1 MDLNWVQSIAYGFL
15 SGLTDILPVSASA
28 HKILLLKFF
37 GIKSSMEIMDLMIHL
52 GILGGLYFCNQS
64 QFVRF
69 SRARALARVPK
80 RRRKRPLDTRT
91 LMDIS
96 MLRTMLI
103 PVVIGLLLYRYA
115 ADLESRLPL
124 VALFLLI
131 NGLIIYLPQF
141 FPTSNRDAR
150 TLTPIEG
157 LLMGLGGGISV
168 LPGIS
173 SIGAATAIGSVCGV
187 EKSYCLNMALL
198 MHMGITVG
206 MVIYDVMAI
215 VSVGIG
221 TLTLAVL
228 FRCALAGLIAGG
240 GVISAIWL
248 MRYLAAHHG
257 YSLFALY
264 SLGLGMFTF
273 ILNLIV

>member
-1 MDLNWVQSIAYGFL
+1 MDLNWLQSIAYGFL

-37 GIKSSMEIMDLMIHL
+37 GIKSGMEMMDLMIHL

-69 SRARALARVPK
+69 SRARALAKVPK

-96 MLRTMLI
+96 MLKTMLI
-103 PVVIGLLLYRYA
+103 PVVIGMLLYRYA
-115 ADLESRLPL
+115 ATLQVRLPF
-124 VALFLLI
+124 VAIFLLI

-173 SIGAATAIGSVCGV
+173 AIGASTAIGSVCGV

-198 MHMGITVG
+198 MQMGITLG
-206 MVIYDVMAI
+206 MVIYDIMGI
-215 VSVGIG
+215 FSVGIG

-228 FRCALAGLIAGG
+228 LRCLMT
-240 GVISAIWL
+240 GVIACGSTILAIQL
-248 MRYLAAHHG
+248 MRYLAAHHS
-257 YSLFALY
+257 YSLFGLY
-264 SLGLGMFTF
+264 SLGLAMFTF

>member
-115 ADLESRLPL
+115 AALESRLPL

-157 LLMGLGGGISV
+157 LLMGLGGGISM

-173 SIGAATAIGSVCGV
+173 SIGASTAIGSVCGV

-228 FRCALAGLIAGG
+228 FRCVLTGLIAGG

>member
-1 MDLNWVQSIAYGFL
+1 MDLNWLQSIAYGFL

-37 GIKSSMEIMDLMIHL
+37 GVKGGMEMMDLMTHL

-69 SRARALARVPK
+69 SRARALAKVPK

-96 MLRTMLI
+96 MLKTMLI
-103 PVVIGLLLYRYA
+103 PVVIGMLLYRYA
-115 ADLESRLPL
+115 ATLQTRLPF
-124 VALFLLI
+124 VAIFLLI

-173 SIGAATAIGSVCGV
+173 AIGASTAIGSVCGV

-198 MHMGITVG
+198 MQMGITLG
-206 MVIYDVMAI
+206 MVIYDIMGI
-215 VSVGIG
+215 FSVGIG

-228 FRCALAGLIAGG
+228 LRCLLTGVLACG
-240 GVISAIWL
+240 SAILAIQL
-248 MRYLAAHHG
+248 MRYLAAHHS
-257 YSLFALY
+257 YSLFGLY
-264 SLGLGMFTF
+264 SLGLAMFTF

>member
-1 MDLNWVQSIAYGFL
+1 MDLNWVQSILYGFL

-28 HKILLLKFF
+28 HKILMLKFF
-37 GIKSSMEIMDLMIHL
+37 GIKGNMEGMDLLVHL

-69 SRARALARVPK
+69 SRARALAKVPK
-80 RRRKRPLDTRT
+80 RRRKRPLDTKS
-91 LMDIS
+91 LMDIR

-103 PVVIGLLLYRYA
+103 PVVIGLLLYRYTRN
-115 ADLESRLPL
+115 LQGSLP
-124 VALFLLI
+124 ALAGFLLI
-131 NGLIIYLPQF
+131 NSLLIYLPQF

-173 SIGAATAIGSVCGV
+173 SIGAATSIGSICGV

-198 MHMGITVG
+198 MHMGITLGLIV
-206 MVIYDVMAI
+206 YDLMAI
-215 VSVGIG
+215 FAVGIG
-221 TLTLAVL
+221 TLTVVVLLRYILTAAVAFGGTVLA
-228 FRCALAGLIAGG
+228 IQ
-240 GVISAIWL
+240 L
-248 MRYLAAHHG
+248 MRYLAAHHS
-257 YSLFALY
+257 YSIPALY
-264 SLGLGMFTF
+264 SLGLAMFTF
-273 ILNLIV
+273 ILNLIA

>member
-1 MDLNWVQSIAYGFL
+1 MDLNWVQSILYGL
-15 SGLTDILPVSASA
+15 VTGLTNILPVSDAA
-28 HKILLLKFF
+28 HKVLMLKFF
-37 GIKSSMEIMDLMIHL
+37 GVKGNMEGMDLLIHL

-80 RRRKRPLDTRT
+80 RRRRRPLDTRS

-96 MLRTMLI
+96 MLKTMLI
-103 PVVIGLLLYRYA
+103 PVIIALILYQHARQ
-115 ADLESRLPL
+115 LQERLPML
-124 VALFLLI
+124 ALFLLI

-173 SIGAATAIGSVCGV
+173 SLGAATSIGSICGV
-187 EKSYCLNMALL
+187 EKSYSLNMALL
-198 MHMGITVG
+198 MHMGITLGMAVYDILAISAVG
-206 MVIYDVMAI
+206 LGAM
-215 VSVGIG
+215 
-221 TLTLAVL
+221 TLAVFL
-228 FRCALAGLIAGG
+228 RYFVTGLVACGSTILA
-240 GVISAIWL
+240 VQL
-248 MRYLAAHHG
+248 MRYLAANHS

-264 SLGLGMFTF
+264 SFGLAMFTF
-273 ILNLIV
+273 ILNLIA

>member
-1 MDLNWVQSIAYGFL
+1 MDLNWVQSMVYGLL

-37 GIKSSMEIMDLMIHL
+37 GVKGNMEGMDLMIHL

-69 SRARALARVPK
+69 SRARALAKVPK
-80 RRRKRPLDTRT
+80 RRRRRPLDTRS

-96 MLRTMLI
+96 MLKTMLI

-115 ADLESRLPL
+115 VPLQTRLPL
-124 VALFLLI
+124 LAVFLLL
-131 NGLIIYLPQF
+131 NGLIVYLPQF

-157 LLMGLGGGISV
+157 LLMGLGGAASM

-173 SIGAATAIGSVCGV
+173 SIGAATSIGSICGV
-187 EKSYCLNMALL
+187 EKNYCLNMALL
-198 MHMGITVG
+198 MHMGITIGLAV
-206 MVIYDVMAI
+206 YDLIAI
-215 VSVGIG
+215 VSVGLG
-221 TLTLAVL
+221 GLTVVMLL
-228 FRCALAGLIAGG
+228 RYLLTGLIAGG
-240 GVISAIWL
+240 GTILAVQL
-248 MRYLAAHHG
+248 MRYLADHHS

-264 SLGLGMFTF
+264 SFGLAMFTF
-273 ILNLIV
+273 ILNLIA

>member
-1 MDLNWVQSIAYGFL
+1 MDLNWLQSIAYGFL

-37 GIKSSMEIMDLMIHL
+37 GVKGGMEMMDLMTHL

-69 SRARALARVPK
+69 SRARALAKVPK

-96 MLRTMLI
+96 MLKTMLI
-103 PVVIGLLLYRYA
+103 PVVIGMLLYRYA
-115 ADLESRLPL
+115 ATLQTRLPF
-124 VALFLLI
+124 VAIFLLI

-173 SIGAATAIGSVCGV
+173 AIGASTAIGSVCGV

-198 MHMGITVG
+198 MQMGITLG
-206 MVIYDVMAI
+206 MVIYDIMGI
-215 VSVGIG
+215 FSVGIG

-228 FRCALAGLIAGG
+228 LRCLMT
-240 GVISAIWL
+240 GVIACGSTILAIQL
-248 MRYLAAHHG
+248 MRYLAAHHS
-257 YSLFALY
+257 YSLFGLY
-264 SLGLGMFTF
+264 SLGLAMFTF

>member
-1 MDLNWVQSIAYGFL
+1 MDLTWLQSILYGL
-15 SGLTDILPVSASA
+15 MTGLTDILPVSAAA
-28 HKILLLKFF
+28 HKVLLLKFF
-37 GIKSSMEIMDLMIHL
+37 GIKGNVEALDLFIHL

-69 SRARALARVPK
+69 SRARALAKVPK
-80 RRRKRPLDTRT
+80 RRRKRPLDTRS
-91 LMDIS
+91 LLDIS

-103 PVVIGLLLYRYA
+103 PVIIGLFLYQYSAR
-115 ADLESRLPL
+115 LQERLPAL
-124 VALFLLI
+124 ALFLLI
-131 NGLIIYLPQF
+131 NGLLIYLPQF

-157 LLMGLGGGISV
+157 LLMGLGGGLSV

-173 SIGAATAIGSVCGV
+173 SIGASTAIGSICGV

-198 MHMGITVG
+198 MHMAVTIG
-206 MVIYDVMAI
+206 MVLYDIMAI
-215 VSVGIG
+215 AAVGIG
-221 TLTLAVL
+221 TLTVATLLRYLLTALTAFGSAVL
-228 FRCALAGLIAGG
+228 SIQ
-240 GVISAIWL
+240 L

-264 SLGLGMFTF
+264 SFGLAMFTF
-273 ILNLIV
+273 ILNLLA

>member
-1 MDLNWVQSIAYGFL
+1 MDLTWLQSILYGL
-15 SGLTDILPVSASA
+15 MTGLTDILPVSAAA
-28 HKILLLKFF
+28 HKVLLLKFF
-37 GIKSSMEIMDLMIHL
+37 GIKGNVEALDLFIHL

-69 SRARALARVPK
+69 SRARALAKVPK
-80 RRRKRPLDTRT
+80 RRRKRPLDTRS

-103 PVVIGLLLYRYA
+103 PVIIGLFLYQYSAR
-115 ADLESRLPL
+115 LQERLPAL
-124 VALFLLI
+124 ALFLLI
-131 NGLIIYLPQF
+131 NGLLIYLPQF

-157 LLMGLGGGISV
+157 LLMGLGGGLSV

-173 SIGAATAIGSVCGV
+173 SIGASTAIGSICGV

-198 MHMGITVG
+198 MHMAVTIG
-206 MVIYDVMAI
+206 MVLYDIMAI
-215 VSVGIG
+215 AAVGIG
-221 TLTLAVL
+221 TLTVATLLRYLLTALTAFGSAVL
-228 FRCALAGLIAGG
+228 SIQ
-240 GVISAIWL
+240 L

-264 SLGLGMFTF
+264 SFGLAMFTF
-273 ILNLIV
+273 ILNLLA

>member
-1 MDLNWVQSIAYGFL
+1 MDLNWLQSIAYGFL

-37 GIKSSMEIMDLMIHL
+37 GVKGGMEMMDLMTHL

-69 SRARALARVPK
+69 SRARALAKVPK

-96 MLRTMLI
+96 MLKTMLI
-103 PVVIGLLLYRYA
+103 PVVIGMLLYRYA
-115 ADLESRLPL
+115 ATLQVRLPF
-124 VALFLLI
+124 VAIFLLI

-173 SIGAATAIGSVCGV
+173 AIGASTAIGSVCGV

-198 MHMGITVG
+198 MQMGITLG
-206 MVIYDVMAI
+206 MVIYDIMGI
-215 VSVGIG
+215 FSVGIG

-228 FRCALAGLIAGG
+228 LRCLLTGVLACG
-240 GVISAIWL
+240 SAILAIQL
-248 MRYLAAHHG
+248 MRYLAAHHS
-257 YSLFALY
+257 YSLFGLY
-264 SLGLGMFTF
+264 SLGLAMFTF

>member
-1 MDLNWVQSIAYGFL
+1 MDLNWMQSAIYGL
-15 SGLTDILPVSASA
+15 LLGLTDILPVSASA

-37 GIKSSMEIMDLMIHL
+37 GIKGNMEGMDLLIHI

-69 SRARALARVPK
+69 SRARALAKVPK
-80 RRRKRPLDTRT
+80 RRRKRPLDTRS

-103 PVVIGLLLYRYA
+103 PVIIGLFFYRYA
-115 ADLESRLPL
+115 KSLQDSLPVL
-124 VALFLLI
+124 ALFLLI
-131 NGLIIYLPQF
+131 NSLLIYLPQF

-157 LLMGLGGGISV
+157 LLMGLGGAVSA

-173 SIGAATAIGSVCGV
+173 SIGAATSIGSICGV

-198 MHMGITVG
+198 MHMAITVG
-206 MVIYDVMAI
+206 MILYDVMAI
-215 VSVGIG
+215 AAVGIG
-221 TLTLAVL
+221 TLTVVTFLRYILTAAVAFGGTVLA
-228 FRCALAGLIAGG
+228 IQ
-240 GVISAIWL
+240 L
-248 MRYLAAHHG
+248 MRYLAAHHS
-257 YSLFALY
+257 YSVFALY
-264 SLGLGMFTF
+264 SLGLAMFTF
-273 ILNLIV
+273 ILNLIA

>member
-1 MDLNWVQSIAYGFL
+1 MDLNWVQSIVYGIV

-28 HKILLLKFF
+28 HKVLLLKFF
-37 GIKSSMEIMDLMIHL
+37 GVKGDMEGMDLLIHL

-80 RRRKRPLDTRT
+80 RRRKRPLDTRS

-103 PVVIGLLLYRYA
+103 PVVIGLFLYQYTR
-115 ADLESRLPL
+115 DLRERLPL
-124 VALFLLI
+124 LATFLLI
-131 NGLIIYLPQF
+131 NGLIVYLPQF

-173 SIGAATAIGSVCGV
+173 SLGASTAIGSICGV
-187 EKSYCLNMALL
+187 EKNYCLNMALL
-198 MHMGITVG
+198 MHMGVTIG
-206 MVIYDVMAI
+206 MAVYDIMAI
-215 VSVGIG
+215 AAVGFG
-221 TLTLAVL
+221 TLTVLVLLRYLLTGLVAGGCTILAVQ
-228 FRCALAGLIAGG
+228 
-240 GVISAIWL
+240 L
-248 MRYLAAHHG
+248 MRYLAANHS

-264 SLGLGMFTF
+264 SFGLAMFTF
-273 ILNLIV
+273 ILNLIA

>member
-1 MDLNWVQSIAYGFL
+1 MDLNWVQSIVYGIV

-28 HKILLLKFF
+28 HKVLLLKFF
-37 GIKSSMEIMDLMIHL
+37 GVKGDMEGMDLLIHL

-80 RRRKRPLDTRT
+80 RRRKRPLDTRS

-103 PVVIGLLLYRYA
+103 PVVIGLFLYQYTR
-115 ADLESRLPL
+115 DLRERLPL
-124 VALFLLI
+124 LATFLLI
-131 NGLIIYLPQF
+131 NGLIVYLPQF

-157 LLMGLGGGISV
+157 LLIGLGGGISV

-173 SIGAATAIGSVCGV
+173 SLGASTAIGSICGV

-198 MHMGITVG
+198 MHMGVTIG
-206 MVIYDVMAI
+206 MAVYDIMAI
-215 VSVGIG
+215 AAVGLG
-221 TLTLAVL
+221 TLTVLVLLRYLLTGLVAGGCTILAVQ
-228 FRCALAGLIAGG
+228 
-240 GVISAIWL
+240 L
-248 MRYLAAHHG
+248 MRYLAAHHS

-264 SLGLGMFTF
+264 SFGLAMFTF
-273 ILNLIV
+273 ILNLIA

>member
-115 ADLESRLPL
+115 AALESRLPL

>member
-1 MDLNWVQSIAYGFL
+1 MDLTWLQSILYGL
-15 SGLTDILPVSASA
+15 MTGLTDILPVSAAA
-28 HKILLLKFF
+28 HKVLLLKFF
-37 GIKSSMEIMDLMIHL
+37 GIKGNVEALDLFIHL

-69 SRARALARVPK
+69 SRARALAKVPK
-80 RRRKRPLDTRT
+80 RRRKRPLDTRS

-103 PVVIGLLLYRYA
+103 PVIIGLFLYQFSA
-115 ADLESRLPL
+115 KLQAHLPAL
-124 VALFLLI
+124 ALFLLI
-131 NGLIIYLPQF
+131 NGLLIYLPQF

-157 LLMGLGGGISV
+157 LLMGLGGGLSV

-173 SIGAATAIGSVCGV
+173 SIGASTAIGSICGV

-198 MHMGITVG
+198 MHMAVTIG
-206 MVIYDVMAI
+206 MVLYDIMAI
-215 VSVGIG
+215 AAVGIG
-221 TLTLAVL
+221 TLTVATLLRYLLTALTAFGSAVL
-228 FRCALAGLIAGG
+228 SIQ
-240 GVISAIWL
+240 L

-264 SLGLGMFTF
+264 SFGLAMFTF
-273 ILNLIV
+273 ILNLLA

>member
-1 MDLNWVQSIAYGFL
+1 MDLNWIQSIVYGFL

-37 GIKSSMEIMDLMIHL
+37 GIKSNMEIMDLMIHL

-69 SRARALARVPK
+69 SRAKALARVPK

-115 ADLESRLPL
+115 AALEARLPL

-173 SIGAATAIGSVCGV
+173 SIGASTAIGSVCGV
-187 EKSYCLNMALL
+187 EKTYCLNMALL

-206 MVIYDVMAI
+206 MMIYDVIGIA
-215 VSVGIG
+215 SVGIG

-228 FRCALAGLIAGG
+228 LRCLLTGLIACGS
-240 GVISAIWL
+240 VILAVRL
-248 MRYLAAHHG
+248 MRYLAANHS

>member
-115 ADLESRLPL
+115 ADLENRLPL

-157 LLMGLGGGISV
+157 LLMGLGGGISM

-173 SIGAATAIGSVCGV
+173 SIGASTAIGSVCGV

>member
-1 MDLNWVQSIAYGFL
+1 MDLNWVQSMVYGLL

-28 HKILLLKFF
+28 HKVLLLKFF
-37 GIKSSMEIMDLMIHL
+37 GIKGNMEGLNLMIHL
-52 GILGGLYFCNQS
+52 GILGGLYFCNQR

-80 RRRKRPLDTRT
+80 RRRKRPLDTRS

-103 PVVIGLLLYRYA
+103 PVIIGIFLYRYA
-115 ADLESRLPL
+115 VPLQERLPVL
-124 VALFLLI
+124 AVFLLI

-150 TLTPIEG
+150 TLTPVEG

-173 SIGAATAIGSVCGV
+173 SIGAATSIGSICGV

-198 MHMGITVG
+198 MHMALTAGMVVYDIIAIATVG
-206 MVIYDVMAI
+206 LGSLTVVVLLRYLLTGLVAGGSAI
-215 VSVGIG
+215 
-221 TLTLAVL
+221 LAVQ
-228 FRCALAGLIAGG
+228 
-240 GVISAIWL
+240 L
-248 MRYLAAHHG
+248 MRYLAAHYS

-264 SLGLGMFTF
+264 SLGLAMFTF
-273 ILNLIV
+273 ILNLIA

>member
-103 PVVIGLLLYRYA
+103 PVVIGLLLYRHA

-157 LLMGLGGGISV
+157 LLMGLGGGISM

-173 SIGAATAIGSVCGV
+173 SIGASTAIGSVCGV

>member
-215 VSVGIG
+215 VSVGIS

>member
-1 MDLNWVQSIAYGFL
+1 MDLNWVQSIVYGIV

-28 HKILLLKFF
+28 HKVLLLKFF
-37 GIKSSMEIMDLMIHL
+37 GVKGDMEGMDLLIHL

-64 QFVRF
+64 QFARF

-80 RRRKRPLDTRT
+80 RRRKRPLDTRS

-103 PVVIGLLLYRYA
+103 PVVIGLFLYQYTR
-115 ADLESRLPL
+115 DLRERLPL
-124 VALFLLI
+124 LATFLLI
-131 NGLIIYLPQF
+131 NGLIVYLPQF

-173 SIGAATAIGSVCGV
+173 SLGAATAIGSICGV

-198 MHMGITVG
+198 MHMGVTIG
-206 MVIYDVMAI
+206 MAVYDIMAI
-215 VSVGIG
+215 AAVGFG
-221 TLTLAVL
+221 TLTVLVLLRYLLTGLVAGGCTILAVQ
-228 FRCALAGLIAGG
+228 
-240 GVISAIWL
+240 L
-248 MRYLAAHHG
+248 MRYLAANHS

-264 SLGLGMFTF
+264 SFGLAMFTF
-273 ILNLIV
+273 ILNLIA

>member
-1 MDLNWVQSIAYGFL
+1 MDLNWLQSIAYGFL

-28 HKILLLKFF
+28 HKVLLLKFF
-37 GIKSSMEIMDLMIHL
+37 GIKSGMEMMDLMIHL

-69 SRARALARVPK
+69 SRARALAKIPK

-103 PVVIGLLLYRYA
+103 PVVVGLVLYRYA
-115 ADLESRLPL
+115 STLQTKLPL
-124 VALFLLI
+124 VAIFLLI

-157 LLMGLGGGISV
+157 LLMGLGGGVSV

-173 SIGAATAIGSVCGV
+173 AIGASTAIGSVCGV
-187 EKSYCLNMALL
+187 EKNYCLNMALL
-198 MHMGITVG
+198 MNMGITLG
-206 MVIYDVMAI
+206 MVIYDIMAI
-215 VSVGIG
+215 FAAGVGA
-221 TLTLAVL
+221 LTLAVL
-228 FRCALAGLIAGG
+228 LRCLLTGLIACG
-240 GVISAIWL
+240 SAILAIQL
-248 MRYLAAHHG
+248 MRYLAAHHSF
-257 YSLFALY
+257 SLFGLY
-264 SLGLGMFTF
+264 SLGLAMFTF